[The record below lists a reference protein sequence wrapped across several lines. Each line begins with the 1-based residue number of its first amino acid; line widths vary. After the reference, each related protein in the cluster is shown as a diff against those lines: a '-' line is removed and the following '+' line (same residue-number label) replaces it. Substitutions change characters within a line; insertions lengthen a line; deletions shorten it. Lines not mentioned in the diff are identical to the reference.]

1 MGRIDHV
8 EISEETQ
15 EVFVKDDLSIY
26 IIYDCVLQDMST
38 LEEELCKIA
47 SYYINRAEVLIDP
60 TAKTNSAPVK
70 DRLEVIDDLLAQE
83 CQFQFK
89 KVKLVQ
95 VYMECYEHIVDPL
108 EQQRLM
114 QIITD
119 ISARRPRLN
128 LTASYFKDSY
138 VAECQCLDQ

>member
-1 MGRIDHV
+1 
-8 EISEETQ
+8 
-15 EVFVKDDLSIY
+15 
-26 IIYDCVLQDMST
+26 MST

-47 SYYINRAEVLIDP
+47 SYYTNKAEVLIDP
-60 TAKTNSAPVK
+60 TAKTNSRSPPVK
-70 DRLEVIDDLLAQE
+70 DRLEVIDDLLALE
-83 CQFQFK
+83 SQFQFK

-128 LTASYFKDSY
+128 LTASYFRDSY
-138 VAECQCLDQ
+138 VAEC